1 MDKSLKITFLGTG
14 TSQGVP
20 IIACDCEI
28 CKSSDPRD
36 KRLRTSVL
44 INTGD
49 KNIVIDTGPDFR
61 QQMLT
66 AKIKHLDAVLFTH
79 EHKDHVAGLDDVRPF
94 NFLHKKPVRIFAE
107 DRVYEALK
115 REYAYIFSKNPYPG
129 VPEISINIINENN
142 FFIDHI
148 PVIPIRVMH
157 YKLPILGFRI
167 YNFAYLTDIKT
178 IPESEINKLK
188 NIDTLVIT
196 ALRKE
201 EHISHMNLEESLK
214 FIEKIRPKRS
224 YLIHL
229 SHRFGK
235 HAEEE
240 PQLPENVHIAY
251 DGLTIEVSPAN

>member
-1 MDKSLKITFLGTG
+1 MEKSLKITFLGTG

-20 IIACDCEI
+20 IIACNCEI
-28 CKSSDPRD
+28 CKSTDPRD
-36 KRLRTSVL
+36 NRLRTSIL
-44 INTGD
+44 INTGG

-61 QQMLT
+61 QQMLS

-94 NFLHKKPVRIFAE
+94 NFLHKKPVRIYAE
-107 DRVYEALK
+107 ERVYKALK
-115 REYAYIFSKNPYPG
+115 REYAYIFSENPYPG
-129 VPEISINIINENN
+129 VPEISINIIDENN
-142 FFIDHI
+142 FSVDHI

-167 YNFAYLTDIKT
+167 YDFAYLTDIKT
-178 IPESEINKLK
+178 VPEAEFKKLE

-201 EHISHMNLEESLK
+201 QHISHMNLEESLK
-214 FIEKIRPKRS
+214 FIEKIKPKRS

-229 SHRFGK
+229 SHMFGK

-240 PQLPENVHIAY
+240 PQLPKNVYIAY
-251 DGLTIEVSPAN
+251 DGLTIKVSTSI